1 MGCLTCV
8 RFCPFGVPQMKLDLT
23 GVGEITG
30 AAYIEPA
37 QCQGCG
43 ICMAECPARAIQ
55 LMHYRGTQVEAKIE
69 ALFEVEA

>member
-1 MGCLTCV
+1 
-8 RFCPFGVPQMKLDLT
+8 MKLDLT

-43 ICMAECPARAIQ
+43 ICMAECPAGAIQ
-55 LMHYRGTQVEAKIE
+55 LMHYRATQMEAKVEA
-69 ALFEVEA
+69 LVEL